1 MPPYYFVFFSSLL
14 SIAFEA
20 VMMKVI
26 LPLVNN
32 YSQQSVILRWWTTRH
47 QLNTEDIKDNNVSP
61 TAEAIVCNA
70 NPIASDVTDIEQRSM
85 NSKDDMIKEPS
96 SSAVEAISG
105 ASNIYNN
112 SAEKEDRKLFKHLFT
127 DLQLI
132 AGYCIFVYVIATE
145 SSLNTSTL
153 LCIREYYRQVVFFH
167 AIHCQCGF
175 STGSVCRCVPQL
187 LRVYPHEQN
196 TESISILGL
205 DYQSVCVYHA
215 ILLLLGTFATH
226 SEVGCA

>member
-1 MPPYYFVFFSSLL
+1 MSSDITNGCTLLYGLYMPPYYFVFFSSLL

-32 YSQQSVILRWWTTRH
+32 YSQLSVIIRWWTTRH

-61 TAEAIVCNA
+61 TAEAIVCNV
-70 NPIASDVTDIEQRSM
+70 NPIASTDIEQRSM

-112 SAEKEDRKLFKHLFT
+112 IAFYKIHKAKLFTF
-127 DLQLI
+127 I
-132 AGYCIFVYVIATE
+132 SF
-145 SSLNTSTL
+145 
-153 LCIREYYRQVVFFH
+153 
-167 AIHCQCGF
+167 
-175 STGSVCRCVPQL
+175 VCR
-187 LRVYPHEQN
+187 
-196 TESISILGL
+196 
-205 DYQSVCVYHA
+205 
-215 ILLLLGTFATH
+215 F
-226 SEVGCA
+226 